1 MADPGKHL
9 EFHLARELGMTVAEL
24 RERMSHR
31 ELVEWSAF
39 LGLEDQHR
47 ELAEKQ
53 ARHGR

>member
-1 MADPGKHL
+1 
-9 EFHLARELGMTVAEL
+9 MTVGEL

-47 ELAEKQ
+47 ELAEKK
-53 ARHGR
+53 ARRGL